1 MTSSRRVF
9 AVTALALTLAS
20 TSFAGNPSAEDFAT
34 ARALYKEGKDLRAA
48 GDLKGALEKL
58 TAAHTLGH
66 TPLTGIELARVQV
79 QLGLL
84 VEARETCLSVGRLA
98 VEPDETA
105 RSADARKDAAK
116 LAEELRPR
124 IASLRVHVT
133 ARDAIVTIDGVRVP
147 AVALGEARK
156 VNPGHHVV
164 TAQLEGGATASST
177 ADIGEGQSSDVSLEP
192 PAAPVVVVV
201 EKPKDTNV
209 KTPPAGTEKKSGLGG
224 LVIAGI
230 TVTSAG
236 LVIGAVGGLAA
247 IFTKNEL
254 ETASA
259 CSPNTVC
266 PVPQASFGELDAARV
281 EAVLSTVGFCVAG
294 GGLVLLIVG
303 LVTHTSPKE
312 SMRGL
317 RVLPDLGVNHF
328 GVTGAF

>member
-1 MTSSRRVF
+1 MTSSSRRLATAF
-9 AVTALALTLAS
+9 ALAFAMVS
-20 TSFAGNPSAEDFAT
+20 SEAFAGNPSAQDFAT
-34 ARALYKEGKDLRAA
+34 ARVLYKEGKDLRAA
-48 GDLKGALEKL
+48 GDLKGALDKL
-58 TAAHTLGH
+58 TAAHSLGH

-84 VEARETCLSVGRLA
+84 VEARETALGVGRLA
-98 VEPDETA
+98 VEPDETP
-105 RSADARKDAAK
+105 RSAEARKDASK

-133 ARDAIVTIDGVRVP
+133 VPTAIVTIDGVQLQ

-164 TAQLEGGATASST
+164 TAHVEGGATVSST
-177 ADIGEGQSSDVSLEP
+177 TDVAEGQSSDVSLDP
-192 PAAPVVVVV
+192 PPAPVVVI
-201 EKPKDTNV
+201 EKPKETV
-209 KTPPAGTEKKSGLGG
+209 IVTPPPPVTEKNSGLGG

-230 TVTSAG
+230 SVTSAG

-247 IFTKNEL
+247 IFTKSDL
-254 ETASA
+254 TAS
-259 CSPNTVC
+259 CGTSGQC
-266 PVPQASFGELDAARV
+266 PQGVFGELDAARA

-317 RVLPDLGVNHF
+317 RILPDLGIDHV